1 MVLGTV
7 LLLAGLLKVADPGH
21 FQAMLSRYGLFPAP
35 VLPYVSPLIIVGEIL
50 LGLALLSGR
59 QVRHCL
65 AVCEVLFYTFGLA
78 AASVLH
84 RGLQIRCAC
93 FGVFS
98 LKVSPWHCVV
108 CLGIAVYL
116 SWRRSR
122 AERSAPE
129 QNAALRRWRA

>member
-1 MVLGTV
+1 MRRECIVLGSF
-7 LLLAGLLKVADPGH
+7 LLVAGLLKVADPGH

-35 VLPYVSPLIIVGEIL
+35 ALPYVSPLIIISEIL

-65 AVCEVLFYTFGLA
+65 AVCEVLFYSFA
-78 AASVLH
+78 MAVASVLY

-98 LKVSPWHCVV
+98 LKVSPWHCLI
-108 CLGIAVYL
+108 CLGIALYL
-116 SWRRSR
+116 SWCRQRRPLTHLPGAR
-122 AERSAPE
+122 
-129 QNAALRRWRA
+129 

>member
-1 MVLGTV
+1 MRRESILLGIV

-21 FQAMLSRYGLFPAP
+21 FQAMLGRYGLFPAP
-35 VLPYVSPLIIVGEIL
+35 TLPYVSPLIIVGEVL

-65 AVCEVLFYTFGLA
+65 AVCEVLFYTFALA
-78 AASVLH
+78 VASVLY

-98 LKVSPWHCVV
+98 LKVTLWHCLI
-108 CLGIAVYL
+108 CLAIALYL
-116 SWRRSR
+116 SWRRTY
-122 AERSAPE
+122 RSPVVPKT
-129 QNAALRRWRA
+129 